1 MATVR
6 NIGVTGGELE
16 GFLELDT
23 SSVYVP
29 EGRFRALDTKS
40 VKIIAESILKN
51 GQLQPILVDK
61 NGNLID
67 GNHRLNACIQL
78 GISVVAQVIDEVNED
93 KLALI
98 EIDTNLCRKEL
109 TQSEL
114 ELHLAERKK
123 IYLKLYP
130 ETAKATFKKSDTKS
144 FTEDTADTLGV
155 SKKTIERA
163 VKRGEEATNE
173 MREARDN
180 KEITTSEVDEIIK
193 ETAGLSVEDK
203 NQALKDKLKAKAEA
217 KAIPKVTKDV
227 PKEEGELL
235 EPVKGQ
241 SEDINEVL
249 KLNKILEDSFIS
261 LNKVVEA
268 NKLKI
273 SNLETLL
280 EKEKESNKKLRERIA
295 KAKEANAGIKI

>member
-1 MATVR
+1 
-6 NIGVTGGELE
+6 
-16 GFLELDT
+16 
-23 SSVYVP
+23 
-29 EGRFRALDTKS
+29 
-40 VKIIAESILKN
+40 
-51 GQLQPILVDK
+51 
-61 NGNLID
+61 
-67 GNHRLNACIQL
+67 
-78 GISVVAQVIDEVNED
+78 
-93 KLALI
+93 
-98 EIDTNLCRKEL
+98 EL

-114 ELHLAERKK
+114 EVHLAERKK

-173 MREARDN
+173 IREARDN

-203 NQALKDKLKAKAEA
+203 NQALKDKLKAKAET
-217 KAIPKVTKDV
+217 KAIPKVTKDI

-273 SNLETLL
+273 SSLETLL